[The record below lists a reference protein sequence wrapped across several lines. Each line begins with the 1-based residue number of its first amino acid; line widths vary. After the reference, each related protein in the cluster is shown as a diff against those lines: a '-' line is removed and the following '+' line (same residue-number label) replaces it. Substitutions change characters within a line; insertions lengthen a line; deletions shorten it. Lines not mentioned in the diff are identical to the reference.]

1 MKSGTTEEDPGD
13 GKIVFN
19 NSDATLSNKLY
30 MDSSSNVGNLT
41 IDNFM
46 TTLDS
51 VTSNVKGFARL
62 SLKNSN
68 STFILFQISDVVD
81 NTGWW
86 TVDVTLQSNSVG
98 VQFNNDDDL
107 VISLLTNSSKGD
119 KGQKG
124 DKYTRIYRI
133 QGFTGFQ
140 GFTGYGAQDLLV

>member
-19 NSDATLSNKLY
+19 NSDSTLSNKLY

-62 SLKNSN
+62 
-68 STFILFQISDVVD
+68 
-81 NTGWW
+81 
-86 TVDVTLQSNSVG
+86 
-98 VQFNNDDDL
+98 
-107 VISLLTNSSKGD
+107 
-119 KGQKG
+119 
-124 DKYTRIYRI
+124 
-133 QGFTGFQ
+133 
-140 GFTGYGAQDLLV
+140 

>member
-1 MKSGTTEEDPGD
+1 
-13 GKIVFN
+13 
-19 NSDATLSNKLY
+19 

-68 STFILFQISDVVD
+68 STFIFQISDVVD

-107 VISLLTNSSKGD
+107 VISLLTNSSKE
-119 KGQKG
+119 
-124 DKYTRIYRI
+124 
-133 QGFTGFQ
+133 
-140 GFTGYGAQDLLV
+140 